1 MGQDEEQSRGF
12 CLDNYFPRNHSLVS
26 VLVVRA
32 DRICERPTK
41 KSSDYVTIVKTQG
54 EKNIK
59 KALSNG
65 GFIFLTCRRSHYS

>member
-59 KALSNG
+59 KALY
-65 GFIFLTCRRSHYS
+65 IFRGLSLLYQHGQF